1 MGKNDITFNLMCTP
15 DERIDSQDMG
25 LLNLL
30 KNVRCT
36 VNPCWYNGSTM
47 LSRVMRYPVFRHR
60 ITHFR
65 DLFIMSLLSSLSS

>member
-36 VNPCWYNGSTM
+36 VNPCWYMVVRCYHVS
-47 LSRVMRYPVFRHR
+47 
-60 ITHFR
+60 
-65 DLFIMSLLSSLSS
+65 